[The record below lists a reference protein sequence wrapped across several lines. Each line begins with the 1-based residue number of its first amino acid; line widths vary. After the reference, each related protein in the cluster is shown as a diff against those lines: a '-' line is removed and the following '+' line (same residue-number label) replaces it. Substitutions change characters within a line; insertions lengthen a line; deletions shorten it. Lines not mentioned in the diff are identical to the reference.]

1 MSLPQFLKSD
11 DIANE
16 ICNNLKKLKFK
27 EESEF
32 EEALS
37 SELSRVQNSR
47 LQKLNYDAPVACV
60 LSGAIFQQFSP

>member
-37 SELSRVQNSR
+37 SELSRVQN
-47 LQKLNYDAPVACV
+47 
-60 LSGAIFQQFSP
+60 